1 MVDSINLNSIRV
13 DDKGRV
19 SVSGL
24 GSGIDYK
31 AAVDS
36 IIKARQIP
44 VDRLSTRITD
54 NDLKITAYQDARNL
68 LKALQDS
75 LKSLRGAVSVDNATN
90 AFAAKQAFA
99 SVSRTDGLTA
109 SPAANILGVSL
120 TNTAAAGSHT
130 IEVLQTA
137 ASHKISSDA
146 YSSTTS
152 NLGFAN
158 GDQFT
163 IEGKTITL
171 SASDTLLTVRDRINA
186 ANTGTSPSGVTASI
200 VSVTPTQNYLVLTKD
215 TSGTDISLS
224 NTTNSPLSTL
234 GILTGGG
241 AVKNEL
247 QAART
252 AQFYAD
258 GLLDQTNKKY
268 ESARFSSSAQT
279 LGSDGTLHFDDGV
292 TTLDLAYTSGQ
303 SVQTLANNINAD
315 VTLQGMGISASV
327 VSEGGQVRLKIES
340 SGNAFTMTETGGGN
354 ALNALG
360 ISNARLLIERDSNT
374 INDLFGGVT
383 LTLFQAEVGTTVKID
398 VEKDLA
404 SVKTQITG
412 FVDAYNAVKEYINK
426 QTYADPTTGK
436 ADKDA
441 TLISS
446 RTIAAIETQL
456 NAIIGRGTDGV
467 SDAFS
472 VLAQIGVEFVDNST
486 ISDPL
491 KADTLT
497 IDQNTLDAKLL
508 SNIDDVRRLFA
519 FDFSASDPRIA
530 LLGYSSRTTY
540 NASGYTLNIGP
551 VGSRQETSKAV
562 TDSAALLND
571 AVNSVGATTSGQFEI
586 NGTAI
591 TYDITVDSLDS
602 LATKI
607 SAAGITGVTAQVVTD
622 SNGNKQLRID
632 AASGLITLG
641 NDTGDL
647 LSAIEFDTTETRIV
661 SANING
667 PADGSD
673 DGSVTI
679 NGHILTVTDKTG
691 AEGMQLFYSGDTAPG
706 SSIALNYTVGV
717 GTKMFYA
724 VDSMLDPVN
733 GAVENEISA
742 LTDQNTTT
750 QTRVDEMM
758 ARLERQRQSLLDR
771 FLAME
776 TALTTMKNL
785 LDSLKQTFD
794 SMSQKNN

>member
-1 MVDSINLNSIRV
+1 MVESINLNSIRV

-54 NDLKITAYQDARNL
+54 NDTKVTAYQDARNL

-75 LKSLRGAVSVDNATN
+75 LKNLRGAVSVDNATN

-99 SVSRTDGLTA
+99 SVSRTDGAAPLAA
-109 SPAANILGVSL
+109 SNILGVSL

-130 IEVLQTA
+130 VEVLQTA
-137 ASHKISSDA
+137 AAHKISSDA
-146 YSSTTS
+146 YASTTS
-152 NLGFAN
+152 TLGFAN

-171 SASDTLLTVRDRINA
+171 SASDNLLTVRDRINA

-215 TSGTDISLS
+215 TSGTAISLS
-224 NTTNSPLSTL
+224 NTTSNPLTTL
-234 GILTGGG
+234 GLLTGGG
-241 AVKNEL
+241 TAKNVL
-247 QAART
+247 QAPRT

-268 ESARFSSSAQT
+268 ESARLASSSNT
-279 LGSDGTLHFDDGV
+279 LGSNGTLHFANGT

-303 SVQTLANNINAD
+303 SVQTLASNINGNA
-315 VTLQGMGISASV
+315 TLQGMGISASV

-340 SGNAFTMTETGGGN
+340 SGSAFTMTETGGGN

-360 ISNARLLIERDSNT
+360 MSNSRLLIERNSNT

-404 SVKTQITG
+404 SIKTQISS
-412 FVDAYNAVKEYINK
+412 FVDAYNGLKEFINK

-436 ADKDA
+436 AGTDA

-446 RTIAAIETQL
+446 RTIAAVETQL

-467 SDAFS
+467 SDAFA
-472 VLAQIGVEFVDNST
+472 VLAQIGVEFVDNKT
-486 ISDPL
+486 LSDPM

-530 LLGYSSRTTY
+530 LLGYSSKTTFDL
-540 NASGYTLNIGP
+540 NGYTLNIGP
-551 VGSRQETSKAV
+551 VGSSQETSKSV
-562 TDSAALLND
+562 IDSAALLND

-586 NGTAI
+586 NGVAI

-602 LATKI
+602 LASKI
-607 SAAGITGVTAQVVTD
+607 SSAGITGVSAQVVTD
-622 SNGNKQLRID
+622 GSGNKQLRIN

-641 NDTGDL
+641 NDTGNA
-647 LSAIEFDTTETRIV
+647 LSAIDFDTTSTRIV

-667 PADGSD
+667 PANGSND
-673 DGSVTI
+673 LSVTI
-679 NGHILTVTDKTG
+679 NGHILTITDKTG
-691 AEGMQLFYSGDTAPG
+691 AEGLQLFYSGDTNPG
-706 SSIALNYTVGV
+706 GPISLNYTVGV
-717 GTKMFYA
+717 GTKLFYA

-733 GAVENEISA
+733 GSVENEINA

-750 QTRVDEMM
+750 QTRVDEMK

-794 SMSQKNN
+794 SMSQNKN